1 MSIVFDINIAPSV
14 TSTGRSL
21 ISSAIMCFEMFL
33 GNNVKF
39 NSLNDIL
46 IFIDNVRMEAPS
58 WKYNDYEVIGVDG
71 FADINE
77 VFTKLIMNCGYKYIP
92 SYNDMD
98 IVYEILKSCNYIE
111 LNRLFYKNNLY
122 CFMDLPVMRNLMIY
136 IYTHMDRVYLSPDD
150 VPESIHKELDIL
162 RDYLLEYVF
171 YCHQIFDRMD
181 RNKNMIKK
189 VSLISDT
196 DSSFVSLDAWFNYN
210 ISYLQNYDSPI
221 LHQRIDVIK
230 QMEKEEKMYEEFWGD
245 KESIPEW
252 FKNPTNKHLG
262 IKPFEVD
269 EWGDPVDPHQ
279 FDAIIEEEP
288 ELDYN
293 FFSQEIMERDR
304 MINPLITTAQDNAKF
319 SLVNIMCY
327 ILSSVINLYM
337 LDFTKQSGSF
347 RGESACRI
355 NMKNEFFMTRVMM
368 TDAKKHYATM
378 QVLQEGNY
386 LGSGIPDI
394 KGLDALTKSSTA
406 EDTRK
411 ALKKILVNDILT
423 GEVVDQLK
431 IIKDLAILEQKIYN
445 DLRTGSKKYYKPLT
459 VKSIDNYD
467 DPSKIQGIKASLVWD
482 YVKSSD
488 LPGIDVS
495 ERNGIDAVKILLD
508 PQSLEA
514 IRYDY
519 PEQYERFMD
528 LISPDRK
535 ALYEGRDIKPLLGK
549 GKLSVIGIPKDAEV
563 PKWVIPLIDYHTI
576 INDSLSGFPVSSV
589 GISQMDSR
597 GINYSNVIH
606 L

>member
-1 MSIVFDINIAPSV
+1 MSIIFDINIAPSV

-21 ISSAIMCFEMFL
+21 ISSAVMCFEMFL

-39 NSLNDIL
+39 SSLNDIL
-46 IFIDNVRMEAPS
+46 IFIDNVRIEAPN
-58 WKYNDYEVIGVDG
+58 WKYDDYKVLGVEG

-77 VFTKLIMNCGYKYIP
+77 VFNKLILNCGYKYIP
-92 SYNDMD
+92 SVEDMD
-98 IVYEILKSCNYIE
+98 IVYNILKSCNPIE

-122 CFMDLPVMRNLMIY
+122 CFMDLPIARNLMIY
-136 IYTHMDRVYLSPDD
+136 IYTNMNRVYLSPDD

-189 VSLISDT
+189 ISLISDT

-210 ISYLQNYDSPI
+210 IAYLKDYDSPI

-230 QMEKEEKMYEEFWGD
+230 QMEKEEKLYEEFWSD

-252 FKNPTNKHLG
+252 FKDPTGKQLAFTEY
-262 IKPFEVD
+262 KVD
-269 EWGDPVDPHQ
+269 EWGDPEDPDM
-279 FDAIIEEEP
+279 FNAIIEEDP

-293 FFSQEIMERDR
+293 FFTQEIIERDR

-319 SLVNIMCY
+319 ALVNIMCY

-337 LDFTKQSGSF
+337 LDFTKESGSF

-355 NMKNEFFMTRVMM
+355 NMKNEFFMIRVMM
-368 TDAKKHYATM
+368 TDAKKHYASM

-386 LGSGIPDI
+386 LGTGVPDI

-406 EDTRK
+406 IDTRK

-423 GEVVDQLK
+423 GDTVDQMK
-431 IIKDLAILEQKIYN
+431 IIKDLAILEQQMFN
-445 DLRTGSKKYYKPLT
+445 DLRSGSKKYYKPLT

-467 DPSKIQGIKASLVWD
+467 DPSKIQGIKASLVWN
-482 YVKSSD
+482 YVKTSD
-488 LPGIDVS
+488 LPGIDITA
-495 ERNGIDAVKILLD
+495 RNGIDAAKIILT
-508 PQSLEA
+508 PQSLES

-519 PEQYERFMD
+519 PEQYEKFMD
-528 LISPDRK
+528 LIDPTRT
-535 ALYEGRDIKPLLGK
+535 AYYEGRDIKPLLGK
-549 GKLSVIGIPKDAEV
+549 GQLKVIGIPKEVEV
-563 PKWVIPLIDYHTI
+563 PKWLIPLVDYNQI
-576 INDSLSGFPVSSV
+576 INDALSGFPSASA
-589 GISQMDSR
+589 GISQLDSR
-597 GINYSNVIH
+597 AVNYTNIVK

>member
-1 MSIVFDINIAPSV
+1 MSIIFDINIAPSV

-39 NSLNDIL
+39 NNLNDIL
-46 IFIDNVRMEAPS
+46 IFIDNVRMEAPD
-58 WKYNDYEVIGVDG
+58 WKYNDFQVIGAEN

-77 VFTKLIMNCGYKYIP
+77 VFTKLILNCGYKYIP
-92 SYNDMD
+92 SYEDMD
-98 IVYEILKSCNYIE
+98 IVYEILKSCNYME

-122 CFMDLPVMRNLMIY
+122 SFMDLPICRNLMIY

-150 VPESIHKELDIL
+150 VPESIHNELDML

-196 DSSFVSLDAWFNYN
+196 DSSFVSLDAWYNYN
-210 ISYLQNYDSPI
+210 MSYLKDYDSPI

-252 FKNPTNKHLG
+252 FKDPTGKQLG
-262 IKPFEVD
+262 IKPFDVD
-269 EWGDPVDPHQ
+269 EWGDPVDKDLFNP
-279 FDAIIEEEP
+279 IIEEEP

-293 FFSQEIMERDR
+293 FFTQEIMERDR
-304 MINPLITTAQDNAKF
+304 MINPLITTAQDNAKY

-337 LDFTKQSGSF
+337 IDFTKQSGSY
-347 RGESACRI
+347 RGDSMCRI
-355 NMKNEFFMTRVMM
+355 NMKNEFFMTRIMI
-368 TDAKKHYATM
+368 TNAKKHYATM

-386 LGSGIPDI
+386 LGSGVPDI

-411 ALKKILVNDILT
+411 ALKKILINDILT
-423 GEVVDQLK
+423 GDMVDQLK
-431 IIKDLAILEQKIYN
+431 IIKDLAILEQTIYN
-445 DLRTGSKKYYKPLT
+445 DLRSGSKKYYKPLT
-459 VKSIDNYD
+459 VKSIDNYN

-488 LPGIDVS
+488 LPGIDITA
-495 ERNGIDAVKILLD
+495 RNGIDVAKVTLT
-508 PQSLEA
+508 PQTLEPL
-514 IRYDY
+514 RNEY
-519 PEQYERFMD
+519 PEQYEKFMD

-535 ALYEGRDIKPLLGK
+535 AIYEGRDIKPLLGK
-549 GKLSVIGIPKDAEV
+549 GTLSVIGIPKDSEV
-563 PKWVIPLIDYHTI
+563 PKWVMPLIDYHTI

-597 GINYSNVIH
+597 GVNYTNVIQ

>member
-1 MSIVFDINIAPSV
+1 MSIIFDINIAPSV

-39 NSLNDIL
+39 DNLNDIL
-46 IFIDNVRMEAPS
+46 IFIDNVRMEAPD
-58 WKYNDYEVIGVDG
+58 WKYNDFQVIGAEN

-77 VFTKLIMNCGYKYIP
+77 VFTKLILNCGYKYIP
-92 SYNDMD
+92 SYEDMD
-98 IVYEILKSCNYIE
+98 IVYEILKSCNYME

-122 CFMDLPVMRNLMIY
+122 SFMDLPICRNLMIY

-150 VPESIHKELDIL
+150 VPESIHNELDML

-196 DSSFVSLDAWFNYN
+196 DSSFVSLDAWYNYN
-210 ISYLQNYDSPI
+210 MSYLKDYDSPI

-252 FKNPTNKHLG
+252 FKDPTGKQLG
-262 IKPFEVD
+262 IKPFDVD
-269 EWGDPVDPHQ
+269 EWGDPVDKDLFNP
-279 FDAIIEEEP
+279 IIEEEP

-293 FFSQEIMERDR
+293 FFTQEIMERDR
-304 MINPLITTAQDNAKF
+304 MINPLITTAQDNAKY

-337 LDFTKQSGSF
+337 IDFTKQSGSY
-347 RGESACRI
+347 RGDSMCRI
-355 NMKNEFFMTRVMM
+355 NMKNEFFMTRIMM
-368 TDAKKHYATM
+368 TNAKKHYATM

-386 LGSGIPDI
+386 LGSGVPDI

-411 ALKKILVNDILT
+411 ALKKILINDILT
-423 GEVVDQLK
+423 GDMVDQLK
-431 IIKDLAILEQKIYN
+431 IIKDLAILEQTIYN
-445 DLRTGSKKYYKPLT
+445 DLRSGSKKYYKPLT
-459 VKSIDNYD
+459 VKSIDNYN

-488 LPGIDVS
+488 LPGIDITA
-495 ERNGIDAVKILLD
+495 RNGIDVAKVTLT
-508 PQSLEA
+508 PQTLEPL
-514 IRYDY
+514 RNEY
-519 PEQYERFMD
+519 PEQYEKFMD

-535 ALYEGRDIKPLLGK
+535 AIYEGRDIKPLLGK
-549 GKLSVIGIPKDAEV
+549 GTLSVIGIPKDSEV
-563 PKWVIPLIDYHTI
+563 PKWVMPLIDYHTI

-597 GINYSNVIH
+597 GVNYTNVIQ

>member
-1 MSIVFDINIAPSV
+1 MSIIFDINIAPSV

-39 NSLNDIL
+39 NNLNDIL
-46 IFIDNVRMEAPS
+46 IFIDNVRMEAPD
-58 WKYNDYEVIGVDG
+58 WKYNDFQVIGAEN

-77 VFTKLIMNCGYKYIP
+77 VFTKLILNCGYKYIP
-92 SYNDMD
+92 SYEDMD
-98 IVYEILKSCNYIE
+98 IVYEILKSCNYME

-122 CFMDLPVMRNLMIY
+122 SFMDLPICRNLMIY
-136 IYTHMDRVYLSPDD
+136 IYTHMNRVYLSPDD
-150 VPESIHKELDIL
+150 VPESIHNELDML

-196 DSSFVSLDAWFNYN
+196 DSSFVSLDAWYNYN
-210 ISYLQNYDSPI
+210 MSYLKDYDSPI

-252 FKNPTNKHLG
+252 FKDPTGKQLG
-262 IKPFEVD
+262 IKPFDVD
-269 EWGDPVDPHQ
+269 EWGDPVDKDLFNP
-279 FDAIIEEEP
+279 IIEEEP

-293 FFSQEIMERDR
+293 FFTQEIMERDR
-304 MINPLITTAQDNAKF
+304 MINPLITTAQDNAKY

-337 LDFTKQSGSF
+337 IDFTKQSGSY
-347 RGESACRI
+347 RGDSMCRI
-355 NMKNEFFMTRVMM
+355 NMKNEFFMTRIMM
-368 TDAKKHYATM
+368 TNAKKHYATM

-386 LGSGIPDI
+386 LGSGVPDI

-411 ALKKILVNDILT
+411 ALKKILINDILT
-423 GEVVDQLK
+423 GDMVDQLK
-431 IIKDLAILEQKIYN
+431 IIKDLAILEQTIYN
-445 DLRTGSKKYYKPLT
+445 DLRSGSKKYYKPLT
-459 VKSIDNYD
+459 VKSIDNYN

-488 LPGIDVS
+488 LPGIDITA
-495 ERNGIDAVKILLD
+495 RNGIDVAKVTLT
-508 PQSLEA
+508 PQTLEPL
-514 IRYDY
+514 RNEY
-519 PEQYERFMD
+519 PEQYEKFMD

-535 ALYEGRDIKPLLGK
+535 AIYEGRDIKPLLGK
-549 GKLSVIGIPKDAEV
+549 GTLSVIGIPKDSEV
-563 PKWVIPLIDYHTI
+563 PKWVMPLIDYHTI

-597 GINYSNVIH
+597 GVNYTNVIQ

>member
-1 MSIVFDINIAPSV
+1 MSIIFDINIAPSV

-39 NSLNDIL
+39 NNLNDIL
-46 IFIDNVRMEAPS
+46 IFIDNVRMEAPD
-58 WKYNDYEVIGVDG
+58 WKYNDFQVIGAEN

-77 VFTKLIMNCGYKYIP
+77 VFTKLILNCGYKYIP
-92 SYNDMD
+92 SYEDMD
-98 IVYEILKSCNYIE
+98 IVYEILKSCNYME

-122 CFMDLPVMRNLMIY
+122 SFMDLPICRNLMIY

-150 VPESIHKELDIL
+150 VPESIHNELDML

-196 DSSFVSLDAWFNYN
+196 DSSFVSLDAWYNYN
-210 ISYLQNYDSPI
+210 MSYLKDYDSPI

-252 FKNPTNKHLG
+252 FKDPTGKQLG
-262 IKPFEVD
+262 IKPFDVD
-269 EWGDPVDPHQ
+269 EWGDPVDKDLFNP
-279 FDAIIEEEP
+279 IIEEEP

-293 FFSQEIMERDR
+293 FFTQEIMERDR
-304 MINPLITTAQDNAKF
+304 MINPLITTAQDNAKY

-337 LDFTKQSGSF
+337 IDFTKQSGSY
-347 RGESACRI
+347 RGDSMCMI
-355 NMKNEFFMTRVMM
+355 NMKNEFFMTRIMM
-368 TDAKKHYATM
+368 TNAKKHYATM

-386 LGSGIPDI
+386 LGSGVPDI

-411 ALKKILVNDILT
+411 ALKKILINDILT
-423 GEVVDQLK
+423 GDMVDQLK
-431 IIKDLAILEQKIYN
+431 IIKDLAILEQTIYN
-445 DLRTGSKKYYKPLT
+445 DLRSGSKKYYKPLT
-459 VKSIDNYD
+459 VKSIDNYN

-488 LPGIDVS
+488 LPGIDITA
-495 ERNGIDAVKILLD
+495 RNGIDVAKVTLT
-508 PQSLEA
+508 PQTLEPL
-514 IRYDY
+514 RNEY
-519 PEQYERFMD
+519 PEQYEKFMD

-535 ALYEGRDIKPLLGK
+535 AIYEGRDIKPLLGK
-549 GKLSVIGIPKDAEV
+549 GTLSVIGIPKDSEV
-563 PKWVIPLIDYHTI
+563 PKWVMPLIDYHTI

-597 GINYSNVIH
+597 GVNYTNVIQ

>member
-1 MSIVFDINIAPSV
+1 MSIIFDINIAPSV

-39 NSLNDIL
+39 NNLNDIL
-46 IFIDNVRMEAPS
+46 IFIDNVRMEAHD
-58 WKYNDYEVIGVDG
+58 WKYNDFQVIGAEN

-77 VFTKLIMNCGYKYIP
+77 VFTKLILNCGYKYIP
-92 SYNDMD
+92 SYEDMD
-98 IVYEILKSCNYIE
+98 IVYEILKSCNYME

-122 CFMDLPVMRNLMIY
+122 SFMDLPICRNLMIY

-150 VPESIHKELDIL
+150 VPESIHNELDML

-196 DSSFVSLDAWFNYN
+196 DSSFVSLDAWYNYN
-210 ISYLQNYDSPI
+210 MSYLKDYDSPI

-252 FKNPTNKHLG
+252 FKDPTGKQLG
-262 IKPFEVD
+262 IKPFDVD
-269 EWGDPVDPHQ
+269 EWGDPVDKDLFNP
-279 FDAIIEEEP
+279 IIEEEP

-293 FFSQEIMERDR
+293 FFTQEIMERDR
-304 MINPLITTAQDNAKF
+304 MINPLITTAQDNAKY

-337 LDFTKQSGSF
+337 IDFTKQSGSY
-347 RGESACRI
+347 RGDSMCRI
-355 NMKNEFFMTRVMM
+355 NMKNEFFMTRIMM
-368 TDAKKHYATM
+368 TNAKKHYATM

-386 LGSGIPDI
+386 LGSGVPDI

-411 ALKKILVNDILT
+411 ALKKILINDILT
-423 GEVVDQLK
+423 GDMVDQLK
-431 IIKDLAILEQKIYN
+431 IIKDLAILEQTIYN
-445 DLRTGSKKYYKPLT
+445 DLRSGSKKYYKPLT
-459 VKSIDNYD
+459 VKSIDNYN

-488 LPGIDVS
+488 LPGIDITA
-495 ERNGIDAVKILLD
+495 RNGIDVAKVTLT
-508 PQSLEA
+508 PQTLEPL
-514 IRYDY
+514 RNEY
-519 PEQYERFMD
+519 PEQYEKFMD

-535 ALYEGRDIKPLLGK
+535 AIYEGRDIKPLLGK
-549 GKLSVIGIPKDAEV
+549 GTLSVIGIPKDSEV
-563 PKWVIPLIDYHTI
+563 PKWVMPLIDYHTI

-597 GINYSNVIH
+597 GVNYTNVIQ

>member
-1 MSIVFDINIAPSV
+1 MSIIFDINIAPSV

-39 NSLNDIL
+39 NNLNDIL
-46 IFIDNVRMEAPS
+46 IFIDNVRMEAPD
-58 WKYNDYEVIGVDG
+58 WKYNDFQVIGAEN

-77 VFTKLIMNCGYKYIP
+77 VFTKLILNCGYKYIP
-92 SYNDMD
+92 SYEDMD
-98 IVYEILKSCNYIE
+98 IVYEILKSCNYME

-122 CFMDLPVMRNLMIY
+122 SFMDLPICRNLMIY

-150 VPESIHKELDIL
+150 VPESIHNELDML

-196 DSSFVSLDAWFNYN
+196 DSSFVSLDAWYNYN
-210 ISYLQNYDSPI
+210 MSYLKDYDSPI

-252 FKNPTNKHLG
+252 FKDPTEKRLG
-262 IKPFEVD
+262 IKPFDVD
-269 EWGDPVDPHQ
+269 EWGDPVDKDLFNP
-279 FDAIIEEEP
+279 IIEEEP

-293 FFSQEIMERDR
+293 FFTQEIMERDR
-304 MINPLITTAQDNAKF
+304 MINPLITTAQDNAKY

-337 LDFTKQSGSF
+337 IDFTKQSGSY
-347 RGESACRI
+347 RGDSMCRI
-355 NMKNEFFMTRVMM
+355 NMKNEFFMTRIMM
-368 TDAKKHYATM
+368 TNAKKHYATM

-386 LGSGIPDI
+386 LGSGVPDI

-411 ALKKILVNDILT
+411 ALKKILINDILT
-423 GEVVDQLK
+423 GDMVDQLK
-431 IIKDLAILEQKIYN
+431 IIKDLAILEQTIYN
-445 DLRTGSKKYYKPLT
+445 DLRSGSKKYYKPLT
-459 VKSIDNYD
+459 VKSIDNYN

-488 LPGIDVS
+488 LPGIDITA
-495 ERNGIDAVKILLD
+495 RNGIDVAKVTLT
-508 PQSLEA
+508 PQTLEPL
-514 IRYDY
+514 RNEY
-519 PEQYERFMD
+519 PEQYEKFMD

-535 ALYEGRDIKPLLGK
+535 AIYEGRDIKPLLGK
-549 GKLSVIGIPKDAEV
+549 GTLSVIGIPKDSEV
-563 PKWVIPLIDYHTI
+563 PKWVMPLIDYHTI

-597 GINYSNVIH
+597 GVNYTNVIQ

>member
-1 MSIVFDINIAPSV
+1 MSIIFDINIAPSV

-39 NSLNDIL
+39 NNLNDIL
-46 IFIDNVRMEAPS
+46 IFIDNVRMEAPD
-58 WKYNDYEVIGVDG
+58 WKYNDFQVIGAEN

-77 VFTKLIMNCGYKYIP
+77 VFTKLILNCGYKYIP
-92 SYNDMD
+92 SYEDMD
-98 IVYEILKSCNYIE
+98 IVYEILKSCNYME

-122 CFMDLPVMRNLMIY
+122 SFMDLPICRNLMIY
-136 IYTHMDRVYLSPDD
+136 IYTRMDRVYLSPDD
-150 VPESIHKELDIL
+150 VPESIHNELDML

-196 DSSFVSLDAWFNYN
+196 DSSFVSLDAWYNYN
-210 ISYLQNYDSPI
+210 MSYLKDYDSPI

-252 FKNPTNKHLG
+252 FKDPTGKQLG
-262 IKPFEVD
+262 IKPFDVD
-269 EWGDPVDPHQ
+269 EWGDPVDKDLFNP
-279 FDAIIEEEP
+279 IIEEEP

-293 FFSQEIMERDR
+293 FFTQEIMERDR
-304 MINPLITTAQDNAKF
+304 MINPLITTAQDNAKY

-337 LDFTKQSGSF
+337 IDFTKQSGSY
-347 RGESACRI
+347 RGDSMCRI
-355 NMKNEFFMTRVMM
+355 NMKNEFFMTRIMM
-368 TDAKKHYATM
+368 TNAKKHYATM

-386 LGSGIPDI
+386 LGSGVPDI

-411 ALKKILVNDILT
+411 ALKKILINDILT
-423 GEVVDQLK
+423 GDMVDQLK
-431 IIKDLAILEQKIYN
+431 IIKDLAILEQTIYN
-445 DLRTGSKKYYKPLT
+445 DLRSGSKKYYKPLT
-459 VKSIDNYD
+459 VKSIDNYN

-488 LPGIDVS
+488 LPGIDITA
-495 ERNGIDAVKILLD
+495 RNGIDVAKVTLT
-508 PQSLEA
+508 PQTLEPL
-514 IRYDY
+514 RNEY
-519 PEQYERFMD
+519 PEQYEKFMD

-535 ALYEGRDIKPLLGK
+535 AIYEGRDIKPLLGK
-549 GKLSVIGIPKDAEV
+549 GTLSVIGIPKDSEV
-563 PKWVIPLIDYHTI
+563 PKWVMPLIDYHTI

-597 GINYSNVIH
+597 GVNYTNVIQ

>member
-1 MSIVFDINIAPSV
+1 MSIIFDINIAPSV

-39 NSLNDIL
+39 NNLNDIL
-46 IFIDNVRMEAPS
+46 IFIDNVRMEAPD
-58 WKYNDYEVIGVDG
+58 WKYNDFQVIGAEN

-77 VFTKLIMNCGYKYIP
+77 VFTKLILNCGYKYIP
-92 SYNDMD
+92 SYEDMD
-98 IVYEILKSCNYIE
+98 IVYEILKSCNYME

-122 CFMDLPVMRNLMIY
+122 SFMDLPICRNLMIY

-150 VPESIHKELDIL
+150 VPESIHNELDML

-196 DSSFVSLDAWFNYN
+196 DSSFVSLDAWYNYN
-210 ISYLQNYDSPI
+210 MSYLKDYDSPI

-252 FKNPTNKHLG
+252 FKDPTGKQLG
-262 IKPFEVD
+262 IKPFDVD
-269 EWGDPVDPHQ
+269 EWGDPVDKDLFNP
-279 FDAIIEEEP
+279 IIEEEP

-293 FFSQEIMERDR
+293 FFTQEIMERDR
-304 MINPLITTAQDNAKF
+304 MINPLITTAQDNAKY

-337 LDFTKQSGSF
+337 IDFTKQSGSY
-347 RGESACRI
+347 RGDSMCRI
-355 NMKNEFFMTRVMM
+355 NMKNEFFMTRIMM
-368 TDAKKHYATM
+368 TNAKKHYATM

-386 LGSGIPDI
+386 LGSGVPDI

-411 ALKKILVNDILT
+411 ALKKILINDILT
-423 GEVVDQLK
+423 GDVVDQLK
-431 IIKDLAILEQKIYN
+431 IIKDLAILEQTIYN
-445 DLRTGSKKYYKPLT
+445 DLRSGSKKYYKPLT
-459 VKSIDNYD
+459 VKSIDNYN

-488 LPGIDVS
+488 LPGIDITA
-495 ERNGIDAVKILLD
+495 RNGIDVAKVTLT
-508 PQSLEA
+508 PQTLEPL
-514 IRYDY
+514 RNEY
-519 PEQYERFMD
+519 PEQYEKFMD

-535 ALYEGRDIKPLLGK
+535 AIYEGRDIKPLLGK
-549 GKLSVIGIPKDAEV
+549 GTLSVIGIPKDSEV
-563 PKWVIPLIDYHTI
+563 PKWVMPLIDYHTI

-597 GINYSNVIH
+597 GVNYTNVIQ

>member
-1 MSIVFDINIAPSV
+1 MSIIFDINIAPSV

-39 NSLNDIL
+39 NNLNDIL
-46 IFIDNVRMEAPS
+46 IFIDNVRMEAPD
-58 WKYNDYEVIGVDG
+58 WKYNDFQIIGAEN

-77 VFTKLIMNCGYKYIP
+77 VFTKLILNCGYKYIP
-92 SYNDMD
+92 SYEDMD
-98 IVYEILKSCNYIE
+98 IVYEILKSCNYME

-122 CFMDLPVMRNLMIY
+122 SFMNLPICRNLMIY

-150 VPESIHKELDIL
+150 VPESIHNELDML

-196 DSSFVSLDAWFNYN
+196 DSSFVSLDAWYNYN
-210 ISYLQNYDSPI
+210 MSYLKDYDSPI

-252 FKNPTNKHLG
+252 FKDPTGKQLG
-262 IKPFEVD
+262 IKPFDVD
-269 EWGDPVDPHQ
+269 EWGDPVDKDLFNP
-279 FDAIIEEEP
+279 IIEEEP

-293 FFSQEIMERDR
+293 FFTQEIMERDR
-304 MINPLITTAQDNAKF
+304 MINPLITTAQDNAKY

-337 LDFTKQSGSF
+337 IDFTKQSGSY
-347 RGESACRI
+347 RGDSMCRI
-355 NMKNEFFMTRVMM
+355 NMKNEFFMTRIMM
-368 TDAKKHYATM
+368 TNAKKHYATM

-386 LGSGIPDI
+386 LGSGVPDI

-411 ALKKILVNDILT
+411 ALKKILINDILT
-423 GEVVDQLK
+423 GDMVDQLK
-431 IIKDLAILEQKIYN
+431 IIKDLAILEQTIYN
-445 DLRTGSKKYYKPLT
+445 DLRSGSKKYYKPLT
-459 VKSIDNYD
+459 VKSIDNYN

-488 LPGIDVS
+488 LPGIDITA
-495 ERNGIDAVKILLD
+495 RNGIDVAKVTLT
-508 PQSLEA
+508 PQTLEPL
-514 IRYDY
+514 RNEY
-519 PEQYERFMD
+519 PEQYEKFMD

-535 ALYEGRDIKPLLGK
+535 AIYEGRDIKSLLGK
-549 GKLSVIGIPKDAEV
+549 GTLSVIGIPKDSEV
-563 PKWVIPLIDYHTI
+563 PKWVMPLIDYHTI

-597 GINYSNVIH
+597 GVNYTNVIQ

>member
-1 MSIVFDINIAPSV
+1 MSIIFDINIAPSV

-39 NSLNDIL
+39 NNLNDIL
-46 IFIDNVRMEAPS
+46 IFIDNVRMEAPD
-58 WKYNDYEVIGVDG
+58 WKYNDFQVIGAEN

-77 VFTKLIMNCGYKYIP
+77 VFTKLILNCGYKYIP
-92 SYNDMD
+92 SYEDMD
-98 IVYEILKSCNYIE
+98 IVYEILKSCNYME

-122 CFMDLPVMRNLMIY
+122 SFMDLPICRNLMIY

-150 VPESIHKELDIL
+150 VPESIHKELDML

-196 DSSFVSLDAWFNYN
+196 DSSFVSLDAWYNYN
-210 ISYLQNYDSPI
+210 MSYLKNYDSPI

-252 FKNPTNKHLG
+252 FKDPTGKQLG
-262 IKPFEVD
+262 IKPFDVD
-269 EWGDPVDPHQ
+269 EWGDPVDKDLFNP
-279 FDAIIEEEP
+279 IIEEEP

-293 FFSQEIMERDR
+293 FFTQEIMERDR
-304 MINPLITTAQDNAKF
+304 MINPLITTAQDNAKY

-337 LDFTKQSGSF
+337 IDFTKQSGSY
-347 RGESACRI
+347 RGDSMCRI
-355 NMKNEFFMTRVMM
+355 NMKNEFFMTRIMM
-368 TDAKKHYATM
+368 TNAKKHYATM

-386 LGSGIPDI
+386 LGSGVPDI

-411 ALKKILVNDILT
+411 ALKKILINDILT
-423 GEVVDQLK
+423 GDMVDQLT
-431 IIKDLAILEQKIYN
+431 IIKDLAILEQTIYN
-445 DLRTGSKKYYKPLT
+445 DLRSGSKKYYKPLT
-459 VKSIDNYD
+459 VKSIDNYN

-488 LPGIDVS
+488 LPGIDITA
-495 ERNGIDAVKILLD
+495 RNGIDVAKVTLT
-508 PQSLEA
+508 PQTLEPL
-514 IRYDY
+514 RNEY
-519 PEQYERFMD
+519 PEQYEKFMD

-535 ALYEGRDIKPLLGK
+535 AIYEGRDIKPLLGK
-549 GKLSVIGIPKDAEV
+549 GTLSVIGIPKDSEV
-563 PKWVIPLIDYHTI
+563 PKWVMPLIDYHTI

-597 GINYSNVIH
+597 GVNYTNVIQ